1 MVMPGDNLE
10 FTVELI
16 APIAMEEKLR
26 VAIGEGRRKV
36 RSGVIA
42 KIAE

>member
-16 APIAMEEKLR
+16 APMAMKEKLR
-26 VAIGEGRRKV
+26 VAIREGRRKV
-36 RSGVIA
+36 GSGVIA
-42 KIAE
+42 KITE